1 MPGLPGSVA
10 LRAGSVDVVAARE
23 LPPAAG
29 AFAGD
34 DGAADE
40 RLLAVLAWYVAGATD
55 LRGVQRALLGSR
67 VLVPVVAGAD
77 EPDEHHEAAAGRHA
91 TDHVAHLAVVTL
103 TGRDGRRGLPVFS
116 SLAALAQWD
125 PGARPVPLLAQDA
138 ARAAYDE
145 GASALLVDIAAA
157 PAAVIEG
164 PALRALAEGRSWLAP
179 PEDPEVVVA
188 VRRALVDLP
197 GLVSTEVCGATDAD
211 LLVTL
216 HVAVPQGAGE
226 AAVRE
231 SERHVA
237 QAAAARLAEVE
248 VLRVRL
254 DRGIDVAV
262 VPA

>member
-1 MPGLPGSVA
+1 M
-10 LRAGSVDVVAARE
+10 AARD
-23 LPPAAG
+23 LPPSAG

-34 DGAADE
+34 DGTGDE
-40 RLLAVLAWYVAGATD
+40 RLLAVLSWYVAGATD

-67 VLVPVVAGAD
+67 VLVPVVASGGGPG
-77 EPDEHHEAAAGRHA
+77 EPAPGRHA
-91 TDHVAHLAVVTL
+91 TDHVADLAVVTL

-116 SLAALAQWD
+116 SLSALARWD

-145 GASALLVDIAAA
+145 GASALLLDIDTT

-164 PALRALAEGRSWLAP
+164 PALRALAEDRSWLAP

-197 GLVSTEVCGATDAD
+197 GLVSTEVCGAADAD

-216 HVAVPQGAGE
+216 HVSVPPGADDAV
-226 AAVRE
+226 VRE

-262 VPA
+262 VRA